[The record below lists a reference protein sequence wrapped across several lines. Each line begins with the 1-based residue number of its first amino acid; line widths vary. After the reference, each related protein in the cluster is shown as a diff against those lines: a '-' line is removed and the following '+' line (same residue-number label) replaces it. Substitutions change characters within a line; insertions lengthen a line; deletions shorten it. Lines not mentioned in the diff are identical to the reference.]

1 MINNVHFM
9 IWVLLG
15 LNVVALFSAT
25 VFVGNIL
32 REIRWVFGKVYDV
45 EQKLLEVE
53 QDLKHI
59 RAETSYIASKA
70 DQLRG
75 HFVQAVDHD

>member
-1 MINNVHFM
+1 MSNVHLM
-9 IWVLLG
+9 LWVLLG
-15 LNVVALFSAT
+15 MNVVALFSAV

-75 HFVQAVDHD
+75 HFVQGVNHE